1 MKTIGTRLKNLRQ
14 KHNFSIDSVADL
26 LEIKPKE
33 LEKIESNDKTLTV
46 SQLEILSD
54 LYLVN
59 DEYILYGE
67 DSNIHL
73 KDYYQ
78 QDLNKVLKNINFRES
93 INWLKK
99 IVSYYTCFW
108 KGINIC

>member
-1 MKTIGTRLKNLRQ
+1 MKTTGTRLKNLRQ
-14 KHNFSIDSVADL
+14 KYNFSIDSVAAL

-59 DEYILYGE
+59 DEYILYGD
-67 DSNIHL
+67 DSSIHI

-78 QDLNKVLKNINFRES
+78 QDLDVNTTYQINKVLKNINFLES
-93 INWLKK
+93 IN
-99 IVSYYTCFW
+99 
-108 KGINIC
+108 